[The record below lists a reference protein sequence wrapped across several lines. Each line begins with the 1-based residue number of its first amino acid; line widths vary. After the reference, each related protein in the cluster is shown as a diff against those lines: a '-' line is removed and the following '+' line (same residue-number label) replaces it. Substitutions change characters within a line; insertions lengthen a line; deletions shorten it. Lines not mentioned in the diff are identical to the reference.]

1 MALNSPV
8 LIVQDDVWLRLI
20 GVVLDPRTSQ
30 ERVAAFADF
39 MSPDE
44 PNFRTHPVKTA
55 VRSFIGGSANIFYEC
70 TSANNRE
77 QMLRLILLRHL
88 PS

>member
-1 MALNSPV
+1 MTDA
-8 LIVQDDVWLRLI
+8 RLI
-20 GVVLDPRTSQ
+20 AGIAVIMRECWDLPSDLQ
-30 ERVAAFADF
+30 KGELQG
-39 MSPDE
+39 
-44 PNFRTHPVKTA
+44 THPVKTA